1 MVLMNGRPLSI
12 SWSAEHVPAILE
24 AWHPGIQGG
33 KVVADILFGDF
44 NPGGRLPAT
53 FPRTVGQVP
62 IYYNFKSTGRPSSA
76 ERWSTKYIDLP
87 YTPLFPFGHGL
98 SYTLFE
104 YSNLRTTPET
114 IKPDGKIKVF
124 VDVQNVGD

>member
-1 MVLMNGRPLSI
+1 MCPQFWRLGTPEFKEVKS
-12 SWSAEHVPAILE
+12 
-24 AWHPGIQGG
+24 
-33 KVVADILFGDF
+33 VADILFGDF